1 MEDRVV
7 CTCLDITYNTIK
19 EAIEN
24 GAKTLDDIKDET
36 EAGTICGMCE
46 DEIQEILDELLNR
59 RLWKMNCSSS
69 IVFI

>member
-24 GAKTLDDIKDET
+24 GAKT

-46 DEIQEILDELLNR
+46 DEIQEILDELV
-59 RLWKMNCSSS
+59 K
-69 IVFI
+69 

>member
-24 GAKTLDDIKDET
+24 GAKMIIMK
-36 EAGTICGMCE
+36 
-46 DEIQEILDELLNR
+46 
-59 RLWKMNCSSS
+59 KS
-69 IVFI
+69 

>member
-24 GAKTLDDIKDET
+24 GAKTLDDISK
-36 EAGTICGMCE
+36 I
-46 DEIQEILDELLNR
+46 ILNK

>member
-24 GAKTLDDIKDET
+24 E
-36 EAGTICGMCE
+36 MCIR
-46 DEIQEILDELLNR
+46 DSNKSTRLHARKILARQLQ
-59 RLWKMNCSSS
+59 CSKRY
-69 IVFI
+69 IHTTVENLCL

>member
-24 GAKTLDDIKDET
+24 GAKTWIKDY
-36 EAGTICGMCE
+36 G
-46 DEIQEILDELLNR
+46 R
-59 RLWKMNCSSS
+59 W
-69 IVFI
+69 IVHHL